1 MKIQRTKDI
10 GFVIEKDGQTIFV
23 VNLKSAGLYLKLLN
37 IEHFVMILD
46 TIFWRGTLLQSWFMF
61 KRDSNKIRDNIDW
74 RFLIIQGA
82 IQVKHK

>member
-10 GFVIEKDGQTIFV
+10 GFAIEKDGQTIFV
-23 VNLKSAGLYLKLLN
+23 LNLKPDGLYLKLLN

-82 IQVKHK
+82 IQVKHR